1 VEGDEAWLVAHD
13 SGQLISVDLATGRQ
27 TGMVEIGAAATHVVV
42 HDDSVIVGR
51 YGTDG
56 IGEHLTIVRR
66 ADGTTSGIETGP
78 LGGVAPAEDGLLWAF
93 EKSGV
98 VLLIDPVDRRVMD
111 RVRVEIQQNEHVEAV
126 AGAGSVWVSSD
137 STPIRRVTGPDLAVR
152 AEIDAGGGIPFVFRD
167 GLIWG
172 ARPDELWAIDPA
184 TDDVTRRIE
193 LTGLI
198 EILALDV
205 RDGEAWIAARR
216 PGRIGTVVRIDLDDG
231 RLLGEFAVSLPAAV
245 AITDTEVW
253 VTNAGAGELLG
264 LPR

>member
-1 VEGDEAWLVAHD
+1 
-13 SGQLISVDLATGRQ
+13 
-27 TGMVEIGAAATHVVV
+27 
-42 HDDSVIVGR
+42 
-51 YGTDG
+51 
-56 IGEHLTIVRR
+56 
-66 ADGTTSGIETGP
+66 
-78 LGGVAPAEDGLLWAF
+78 LWAF

-98 VLLIDPVDRRVMD
+98 VLLVDPVDRRVID
-111 RVRVEIQQNEHVEAV
+111 RVPVEIQQNEHVEAV

-172 ARPDELWAIDPA
+172 ARPDELWAIDAA
-184 TDDVTRRIE
+184 TDEVTRRVE

-231 RLLGEFAVSLPAAV
+231 RLLGEFAVLLPAAV

-253 VTNAGAGELLG
+253 VTNAGASELLG